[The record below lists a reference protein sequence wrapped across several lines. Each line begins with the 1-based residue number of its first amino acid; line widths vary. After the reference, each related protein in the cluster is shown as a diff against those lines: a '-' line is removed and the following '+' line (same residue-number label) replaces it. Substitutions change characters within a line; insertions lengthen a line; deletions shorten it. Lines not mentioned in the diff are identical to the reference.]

1 MDNSKEIIIDE
12 LNEQGH
18 PEQVEHVIFWALE
31 HYAKRGEGTWGE
43 TIAYT
48 IVNRIKESEQG
59 NKVTDSGY
67 LTHDQLPTGNT
78 KINPK
83 KNY

>member
-18 PEQVEHVIFWALE
+18 PEQVEHVIFRALE

-43 TIAYT
+43 TIASC
-48 IVNRIKESEQG
+48 IVDRIKESEQG
-59 NKVTDSGY
+59 YPISDSLD
-67 LTHDQLPTGNT
+67 LTNNDMPRSE
-78 KINPK
+78 
-83 KNY
+83 